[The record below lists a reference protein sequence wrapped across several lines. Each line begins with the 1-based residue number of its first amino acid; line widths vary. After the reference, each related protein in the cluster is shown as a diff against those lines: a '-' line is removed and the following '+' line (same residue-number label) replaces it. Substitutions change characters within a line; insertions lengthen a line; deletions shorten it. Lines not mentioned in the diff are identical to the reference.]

1 MNLPQSISFFFREG
15 LKEAKKIFEEYFDA
29 HFCHQ
34 TPSFEHCAE
43 TDRSK
48 FNLILYNSHA
58 QPFSGY
64 VKLPLT
70 DYFELSITENSAQ
83 KNSTT
88 VPVNDN
94 FTKKFGQTAAKYEAI
109 FYAENIP
116 PLGVKIYQ
124 IEKATETEM
133 DLEMETE
140 TINSIEKEMEM
151 DLEMGTETINSI
163 EKATETEMNLEMET
177 ETINS
182 MDYVFKSIELSEIP
196 KFLPKNLVIQMGY
209 YISTYF
215 SGAYIIRFENEI
227 PILPKIKQAKVLITG
242 IFKELHVFYQNGWSY
257 TAKCYLESSDCDELE
272 IQWITGHLEPDQE
285 AFISYKLTN
294 FSSHETFYTDS
305 NGLYTGDS
313 F

>member
-1 MNLPQSISFFFREG
+1 MVERKS
-15 LKEAKKIFEEYFDA
+15 K
-29 HFCHQ
+29 Q
-34 TPSFEHCAE
+34 TE
-43 TDRSK
+43 TEPMS
-48 FNLILYNSHA
+48 
-58 QPFSGY
+58 
-64 VKLPLT
+64 LPLNHLF
-70 DYFELSITENSAQ
+70 YFELSITENSAE
-83 KNSTT
+83 KEIISTT
-88 VPVNDN
+88 VPVHDN
-94 FTKKFGQTAAKYEAI
+94 FTKKFGQRAAKYKAI

-133 DLEMETE
+133 DL
-140 TINSIEKEMEM
+140 KV
-151 DLEMGTETINSI
+151 
-163 EKATETEMNLEMET
+163 ET

-196 KFLPKNLVIQMGY
+196 KFLPKNLVIQIGY
-209 YISTYF
+209 YQSTYF

-305 NGLYTGDS
+305 NGLYTGDI

>member
-15 LKEAKKIFEEYFDA
+15 LKEAKNIFEEYFDA

-34 TPSFEHCAE
+34 TPSFERCAE

-58 QPFSGY
+58 QSFSGY

-70 DYFELSITENSAQ
+70 DYFELGITENPVE
-83 KNSTT
+83 KKIISTT
-88 VPVNDN
+88 IPVHDN
-94 FTKKFGQTAAKYEAI
+94 FTKKFGKRAAKYEAI

-133 DLEMETE
+133 DL
-140 TINSIEKEMEM
+140 KV
-151 DLEMGTETINSI
+151 
-163 EKATETEMNLEMET
+163 ET

-196 KFLPKNLVIQMGY
+196 KFLPKNLLIQMGY
-209 YISTYF
+209 YQSTYS
-215 SGAYIIRFENEI
+215 SGAYIIRVENEI

-272 IQWITGHLEPDQE
+272 IQWITGHLELDQE

-305 NGLYTGDS
+305 NGLYTGDI
-313 F
+313 FFKPEYFIFD

>member
-1 MNLPQSISFFFREG
+1 M
-15 LKEAKKIFEEYFDA
+15 
-29 HFCHQ
+29 
-34 TPSFEHCAE
+34 
-43 TDRSK
+43 
-48 FNLILYNSHA
+48 
-58 QPFSGY
+58 
-64 VKLPLT
+64 
-70 DYFELSITENSAQ
+70 
-83 KNSTT
+83 
-88 VPVNDN
+88 NDN
-94 FTKKFGQTAAKYEAI
+94 FTKKFGQIAAKYEAI

-124 IEKATETEM
+124 IEKATVTEM

-140 TINSIEKEMEM
+140 TINSIEKATEM
-151 DLEMGTETINSI
+151 DLEMEMETINSI
-163 EKATETEMNLEMET
+163 EKATETEMDLEMETGTFNSIEKVTETDMNLEMDT

-209 YISTYF
+209 YLSTYF

-257 TAKCYLESSDCDELE
+257 TAKCYLDSSDCDELE

-294 FSSHETFYTDS
+294 FSSYETFYTDS
-305 NGLYTGDS
+305 NGLYTGDI